1 MNDIKLTELIDVKI
15 LQRMLDAFSEFTGMA
30 AIAADEKGVPVTR
43 GSGFTELCMNLVRKC
58 ETGSCRC
65 EECDRMGAIRTYE
78 SGTPVVYSC
87 HVGLTDYAA
96 PIMIEDEMIGSIIG
110 GQVRT
115 KPLSEAQERAA
126 ARALGID
133 EEIYFDAS
141 KKINLVEEVQVQKA
155 AKFLTEL
162 AALLSGM
169 AYKNYTALQ
178 NSLKL
183 EKIAR
188 SQTNYMVDMYTGMEG
203 TVGMW
208 IEGAEHSL
216 EQDSHEAMKKSLKML
231 VKNGRKIL
239 EAVGNTVEY
248 AKMTDGELA
257 LSETMYNLREMV
269 NDVVQRHHSLLEK
282 KGNRVI
288 IHISEEMSLNLFG
301 DTGRLKQLAAT
312 LIKFSN
318 NLTQDGVIEINACT
332 KKVDY
337 ADMLIMEVKD
347 NGRGVPEENI
357 TGLNRYMRHENI
369 YLSGCTEEE
378 EKELFILRMLVGQ
391 LSGRLSFASASGG
404 GSIARVTIPQLEMR

>member
-30 AIAADEKGVPVTR
+30 AIAADEKGVPVTK
-43 GSGFTELCMNLVRKC
+43 GSGFTDLCMNLVRKC
-58 ETGSCRC
+58 EKGSCRC

-96 PIMIEDEMIGSIIG
+96 PIMIGDEMIGSNIG

-115 KPLSEAQERAA
+115 KPLNEAQERAA
-126 ARALGID
+126 ARSLGID
-133 EEIYFDAS
+133 EEIYFEAS
-141 KKINLVEEVQVQKA
+141 KKINPIEEVQVQKA

-169 AYKNYTALQ
+169 AYKNYMALQ

-188 SQTNYMVDMYTGMEG
+188 GQTSYMVDMYTGMEG

-269 NDVVQRHHSLLEK
+269 NDVMLRHRSLLEK

-288 IHISEEMSLNLFG
+288 INTLDGMSLNLFG
-301 DTGRLKQLAAT
+301 DTGRLKQLVAT
-312 LIKFSN
+312 LIKISN
-318 NLTQDGVIEINACT
+318 NFTQNGIIEINACT

-337 ADMLIMEVKD
+337 ADMLIIVVKD
-347 NGRGVPEENI
+347 NGRGLPEEDMI
-357 TGLNRYMRHENI
+357 RLNKYMCHENI
-369 YLSGCTEEE
+369 HLPGCTEDE
-378 EKELFILRMLVGQ
+378 EKELFVLRMLVGQ
-391 LSGRLSFASASGG
+391 LSGRLSFASAPDG
-404 GSIARVTIPQLEMR
+404 GSFARVMIPQLEMK